1 MATNDSDDIDPKR
14 EIIQVVLAFVSLTGL
29 ICFMIFCR

>member
-14 EIIQVVLAFVSLTGL
+14 EIIQVLLAFLALAGL
-29 ICFMIFCR
+29 IGFMVFCR